1 MQMLTSKGSL
11 GHFYLCIQNKRE
23 DTKEISNVVIAFAK
37 ITNNLKYLLSVSVLE
52 LAQSTGI

>member
-1 MQMLTSKGSL
+1 MLTSKGSL